1 MNYNSTKNQEIKAK
15 FVAREIYANVNSMVE
30 YIINKGFEDADAP
43 FNADDIENYYVY
55 PEYSGKYVSVYTGQ
69 QEDIQNEIEE
79 LKEKIEKAMDEWN
92 GEGDEPEIISEM
104 EQELSEL
111 EGLEEE
117 PQEILEWWVCSPW
130 LIDKLKEKGEPV
142 IEHENLWG
150 RTTSGQAILLDAV
163 ISEICEDL
171 EILEGQSSDWSK
183 V

>member
-1 MNYNSTKNQEIKAK
+1 MKNQEIKAK

-117 PQEILEWWVCSPW
+117 PQEILE
-130 LIDKLKEKGEPV
+130 
-142 IEHENLWG
+142 
-150 RTTSGQAILLDAV
+150 
-163 ISEICEDL
+163 
-171 EILEGQSSDWSK
+171 
-183 V
+183 